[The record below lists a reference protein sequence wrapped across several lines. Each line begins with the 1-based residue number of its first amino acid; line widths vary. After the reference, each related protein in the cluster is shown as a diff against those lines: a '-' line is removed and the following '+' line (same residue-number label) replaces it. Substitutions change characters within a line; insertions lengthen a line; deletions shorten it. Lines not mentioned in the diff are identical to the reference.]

1 MGLDSLRFDVLSRVL
16 LQRRGDTLHVDLR
29 EVEVADQT
37 EDMLKADLEAL
48 WVNLSVVWI
57 RMIISLVPLGSLW
70 SLLIVK
76 ATTS

>member
-29 EVEVADQT
+29 EVDVADQT

-48 WVNLSVVWI
+48 WVNLSVV
-57 RMIISLVPLGSLW
+57 
-70 SLLIVK
+70 
-76 ATTS
+76 